1 MYNLSQIPL
10 NVVCIVREV
19 QEGDLG
25 SRLLDM
31 GLVPG
36 TELVRVLSA
45 PGGDPLA
52 FTVNG
57 DYILGLRV
65 YEAEAVAVYFPT

>member
-1 MYNLSQIPL
+1 
-10 NVVCIVREV
+10 
-19 QEGDLG
+19 
-25 SRLLDM
+25 M

-65 YEAEAVAVYFPT
+65 YEAEAVTVYLPT